1 MRLRNWLLTG
11 TSLGLLAL
19 APLPVQAQSA
29 ELTAAYQAYVAAQAS
44 GDAAA
49 TEAALGIFTE
59 QCIVAGYGN
68 IDECVAALS
77 GGGADAA
84 AAAAA
89 AAQAEAEAAAAAQA
103 QAEAEAAAAAQA
115 QAEAEA
121 AAAAQAQAEADA
133 AAAAQ
138 AEAEAAAAAQAQAEA
153 EAAAAAQAQAEAD
166 AAAKAQAEA
175 DAAAA
180 AQAEADA
187 AAAAQAEA
195 DAAAAAQ
202 AQADADAAAAA
213 AAAQAEADAKA
224 AADAQAATEA
234 ANAQFVSD
242 LNAALAEY
250 QAALDSA
257 AGGGDFAAAQ
267 AQADA
272 ASARILELCTANGYA
287 DIASCIGQE
296 LPPLPQPA
304 APAEQPAEQ
313 PAAETPAE
321 QPAAEA
327 PAEQP
332 AADAQAEQP
341 VAEQPATEEPAPVGE
356 PAVIEAPPPIDP
368 AVQAQADIGTAI
380 ELYNSGIAQL
390 QAGNA
395 DGQTTV
401 DLAMQQ
407 ITTACQTAGNGD
419 VAACLAAFGFPPLAE
434 VPQVAA
440 AEPAPAPELSP
451 AIDEIV
457 TPDAVE
463 ALPVNVAPEA
473 AAPLLDSAKDVSTEV
488 AAGQEPVPQ
497 PEQPTEP
504 AAPPPTSDTEAQAQL
519 EPVEVQSVEAEQGAQ
534 IAQEAIVLNAAVA
547 EPQAAAEALPQ
558 NVTIV
563 NNVTNITNNT
573 TIINNNAPTAPV
585 VFQIGVNLVINN
597 PGQERDRMYR
607 PDEDRIYYEE
617 LRNGRTRE
625 TIVRPN
631 GVRIVTIRNRWG
643 DVLKRSRFS
652 PDGREYIL
660 AYYDEDRDGGRDRDR
675 DSDRDGFF
683 IDPGRDL
690 PPLRLN
696 IPARDYILDVDY
708 ADEEEVELFFRQPPV
723 EQVRRIYSVEE
734 VKRSSRIRDSVRRIE
749 VGALTF
755 DSGKATISSSQVGAL
770 SKVARAMLAILDENP
785 AETFLIEG
793 HTDATGGD
801 AANLVL
807 SDQRAAVVAQI
818 LTDFYKVPPE
828 NLTTQGYGER
838 YLKVNTQASEPLNRR
853 VTIKRITSLIT
864 VADR

>member
-11 TSLGLLAL
+11 TSVGLLAL
-19 APLPVQAQSA
+19 ASLPAQAQSA

-49 TEAALGIFTE
+49 TDAALGIFTE
-59 QCIVAGYGN
+59 QCIVAGYGSV
-68 IDECVAALS
+68 DACVAALS
-77 GGGADAA
+77 GGGDAA

-89 AAQAEAEAAAAAQA
+89 
-103 QAEAEAAAAAQA
+103 
-115 QAEAEA
+115 AEAEA

-138 AEAEAAAAAQAQAEA
+138 AEAAAAAQAEA

-166 AAAKAQAEA
+166 AAAQAQAEADAAAQAEADAAAANAQAEA

-195 DAAAAAQ
+195 DAAAAA
-202 AQADADAAAAA
+202 
-213 AAAQAEADAKA
+213 AAQAEADAKA
-224 AADAQAATEA
+224 ANDAQAAGDAAAAAAATEA
-234 ANAQFVSD
+234 TNAQFVSD

-257 AGGGDFAAAQ
+257 AGGGDYAAAQ

-287 DIASCIGQE
+287 DITSCIGQD
-296 LPPLPQPA
+296 LPPLPQQA
-304 APAEQPAEQ
+304 APAEQ

-321 QPAAEA
+321 QPATETPAAEQPA
-327 PAEQP
+327 TETPAEPTTAEQP
-332 AADAQAEQP
+332 AAGE
-341 VAEQPATEEPAPVGE
+341 PAAEEPAPVGE
-356 PAVIEAPPPIDP
+356 PAVIETPPPVDP

-380 ELYNSGIAQL
+380 ELYNAGIAQL
-390 QAGNA
+390 QAGNV

-401 DLAMQQ
+401 DFAMQQ
-407 ITTACQTAGNGD
+407 ITAACEAAGNAD
-419 VAACLAAFGFPPLAE
+419 VAACLAAFGFPPLAD

-440 AEPAPAPELSP
+440 AEPAPPVELSP

-463 ALPVNVAPEA
+463 ALPVDIAPEQ
-473 AAPLLDSAKDVSTEV
+473 AAPLLDSAKDTATDV
-488 AAGQEPVPQ
+488 AAG
-497 PEQPTEP
+497 EP
-504 AAPPPTSDTEAQAQL
+504 AAAVIQAEPETPAPTTDTEAQSRIV
-519 EPVEVQSVEAEQGAQ
+519 PVEVQSVEAEQGAQ
-534 IAQEAIVLNAAVA
+534 MAVDA
-547 EPQAAAEALPQ
+547 VQFAPPEPAALPQ

-563 NNVTNITNNT
+563 NDATNITYNT
-573 TIINNNAPTAPV
+573 TINNNAPAAPV
-585 VFQIGVNLVINN
+585 LFQIGVNIVINN
-597 PGQERDRMYR
+597 PAQERDRMYR

-643 DVLKRSRFS
+643 DVLKRSRFA
-652 PDGREYIL
+652 PDGREFIL
-660 AYYDEDRDGGRDRDR
+660 AYYDDERDNDR

-696 IPARDYILDVDY
+696 IPTRDYILDVDY
-708 ADEEEVELFFRQPPV
+708 ADEEEVEVFFRQPPV

-734 VKRSSRIRDSVRRIE
+734 VKRSSRIRDTVRRIE
-749 VGALTF
+749 VGGLTF
-755 DSGKATISSSQVGAL
+755 DSGKATISSSQVGSL
-770 SKVARAMLAILDENP
+770 SKVARAMLDILDDNP

-793 HTDATGGD
+793 HTDATGAD

-828 NLTTQGYGER
+828 NLVTQGYGER
-838 YLKVNTQASEPLNRR
+838 YLKVNTQAAEPLNRR
-853 VTIKRITSLIT
+853 VTIKRITPLIT
-864 VADR
+864 VAER

>member
-49 TEAALGIFTE
+49 TEAALGTFTE
-59 QCIVAGYGN
+59 QCIVAGYGSV
-68 IDECVAALS
+68 DECVAALS
-77 GGGADAA
+77 GGGANAA

-103 QAEAEAAAAAQA
+103 QAEA
-115 QAEAEA
+115 
-121 AAAAQAQAEADA
+121 
-133 AAAAQ
+133 
-138 AEAEAAAAAQAQAEA
+138 
-153 EAAAAAQAQAEAD
+153 D
-166 AAAKAQAEA
+166 AAAKAQADA

-180 AQAEADA
+180 AK
-187 AAAAQAEA
+187 
-195 DAAAAAQ
+195 

-213 AAAQAEADAKA
+213 AAAQAEADAAAKAQADADAAAAAQAQAEAAAKAQADADAAAAAKAEADAKA
-224 AADAQAATEA
+224 AADAQAANDAAAAAAATEA
-234 ANAQFVSD
+234 ANAQFVTD

-267 AQADA
+267 ARADA
-272 ASARILELCTANGYA
+272 ASARILQLCTANGYS
-287 DIASCIGQE
+287 DIASCIGQD
-296 LPPLPQPA
+296 LPALPQPA
-304 APAEQPAEQ
+304 APAEQPAA
-313 PAAETPAE
+313 PAETPAE
-321 QPAAEA
+321 PSPEQTVDQPAQPAAEV

-332 AADAQAEQP
+332 APQ
-341 VAEQPATEEPAPVGE
+341 GE
-356 PAVIEAPPPIDP
+356 PAVIEAPPPVDP
-368 AVQAQADIGTAI
+368 VVQAQADIATAI

-401 DLAMQQ
+401 DLALQQ
-407 ITTACQTAGNGD
+407 ITAACQTTGNGD
-419 VAACLAAFGFPPLAE
+419 VAACLAALGFQPLAE

-440 AEPAPAPELSP
+440 AEPTPPAQLSP

-463 ALPVNVAPEA
+463 ALPVNIAPEQ
-473 AAPLLDSAKDVSTEV
+473 AAPLLDSSKDISTDV
-488 AAGQEPVPQ
+488 AAGE
-497 PEQPTEP
+497 
-504 AAPPPTSDTEAQAQL
+504 APPPVVQAEPEGPAPTSDTEAQARIA
-519 EPVEVQSVEAEQGAQ
+519 PVEVQSVEAEKGAE
-534 IAQEAIVLNAAVA
+534 IAQQAIVLAAP
-547 EPQAAAEALPQ
+547 EPAALPQ

-573 TIINNNAPTAPV
+573 TIINNNAPSNPV
-585 VFQIGVNLVINN
+585 IFQVGINIVINN

-643 DVLKRSRFS
+643 DVLKRSRFT
-652 PDGREYIL
+652 PDGREFIL
-660 AYYDEDRDGGRDRDR
+660 AYYDDERDNDR

-749 VGALTF
+749 VGGLTF

-793 HTDATGGD
+793 HTDATGSD

-807 SDQRAAVVAQI
+807 SDRRAAVVAQI

-828 NLTTQGYGER
+828 NLQTQGYGER
-838 YLKVNTQASEPLNRR
+838 YLKVNTQAAEPLNRR

-864 VADR
+864 VAER

>member
-19 APLPVQAQSA
+19 APLSVQAQSA

-49 TEAALGIFTE
+49 TEAALGTLTE
-59 QCIVAGYGN
+59 QCIVAGYGSV
-68 IDECVAALS
+68 DECVAALA

-103 QAEAEAAAAAQA
+103 L
-115 QAEAEA
+115 AEAEA

-138 AEAEAAAAAQAQAEA
+138 AEADAAAA
-153 EAAAAAQAQAEAD
+153 AQAEAD
-166 AAAKAQAEA
+166 AAAAAQAEA

-202 AQADADAAAAA
+202 AQAEADAAAKAQADADAAAAAQAQADADAAA

-224 AADAQAATEA
+224 AADAQAATDAAAAAAATEA
-234 ANAQFVSD
+234 ANAQFVAD

-257 AGGGDFAAAQ
+257 AGGGDYAAAQ
-267 AQADA
+267 TQADA

-304 APAEQPAEQ
+304 APADQPA
-313 PAAETPAE
+313 TDT
-321 QPAAEA
+321 
-327 PAEQP
+327 P
-332 AADAQAEQP
+332 AADQP
-341 VAEQPATEEPAPVGE
+341 ATDTPADQPATEQPATEEPAPVGE
-356 PAVIEAPPPIDP
+356 PAVIEAPPPVDP

-407 ITTACQTAGNGD
+407 ITASCEAAGNAD
-419 VAACLAAFGFPPLAE
+419 VAACLAAFGLPPLAE
-434 VPQVAA
+434 VPQVAVT
-440 AEPAPAPELSP
+440 EPAPPVELSP

-457 TPDAVE
+457 NPEAVE
-463 ALPVNVAPEA
+463 ALPVTVAPEE
-473 AAPLLDSAKDVSTEV
+473 AAPLLDSAKDTATDV
-488 AAGQEPVPQ
+488 AAG
-497 PEQPTEP
+497 EP
-504 AAPPPTSDTEAQAQL
+504 AAPVIEAEPETPAPTTDTEAQAKIA
-519 EPVEVQSVEAEQGAQ
+519 PVEVQSVEEEQGAE
-534 IAQEAIVLNAAVA
+534 IAQEAIVLNAAIA
-547 EPQAAAEALPQ
+547 EPQVAAEALPQ
-558 NVTIV
+558 NVTIIQ
-563 NNVTNITNNT
+563 NNVTQVTNNT

-585 VFQIGVNLVINN
+585 LFQIGLNIVINN

-660 AYYDEDRDGGRDRDR
+660 AYYDEELDTDR

-749 VGALTF
+749 VGGLTF
-755 DSGKATISSSQVGAL
+755 DSGKATISSTQVGAL
-770 SKVARAMLAILDENP
+770 SKVARAMLAILEDNP

-793 HTDATGGD
+793 HTDATGSD
-801 AANLVL
+801 EANLVL

-828 NLTTQGYGER
+828 NLVTQGYGER

-853 VTIKRITSLIT
+853 ATIKRITSLIT

>member
-89 AAQAEAEAAAAAQA
+89 AAA

-115 QAEAEA
+115 QGEAEA

-153 EAAAAAQAQAEAD
+153 DAAAAAAAAQAQAEAD
-166 AAAKAQAEA
+166 AAAKAQADA

-187 AAAAQAEA
+187 AAAAQAQADA

-224 AADAQAATEA
+224 AADAQAATDAAAATEA

-304 APAEQPAEQ
+304 APAEQPATEAPAEQ
-313 PAAETPAE
+313 PATETPAE
-321 QPAAEA
+321 QPAADT

-332 AADAQAEQP
+332 AAD
-341 VAEQPATEEPAPVGE
+341 QPATEEPAPVGE

-368 AVQAQADIGTAI
+368 AVQAQADIATAI

-390 QAGNA
+390 QAGNT

-407 ITTACQTAGNGD
+407 ITAACQTAGNGD

-440 AEPAPAPELSP
+440 VEPAAPVELSP

-463 ALPVNVAPEA
+463 ALPVSVAPEA

-488 AAGQEPVPQ
+488 AAGQEPAPQ
-497 PEQPTEP
+497 VEQPTEP
-504 AAPPPTSDTEAQAQL
+504 AAPPPTSDTEAQARIQ
-519 EPVEVQSVEAEQGAQ
+519 PVEVVSVEAEQGAQ
-534 IAQEAIVLNAAVA
+534 IAQDAIALAAP
-547 EPQAAAEALPQ
+547 EPAALPQ
-558 NVTIV
+558 NVTII

-573 TIINNNAPTAPV
+573 TVINNNAPSAPV
-585 VFQIGVNLVINN
+585 IFQVGLNIVINN

-607 PDEDRIYYEE
+607 PGEDRIYYEE

-652 PDGREYIL
+652 PDGREFIL
-660 AYYDEDRDGGRDRDR
+660 AYYDEDDRGGGGGRDRDR

-696 IPARDYILDVDY
+696 IPARDYILDVDS

-749 VGALTF
+749 VGGLTF

-770 SKVARAMLAILDENP
+770 SKVARAMLAILEDNP

-793 HTDATGGD
+793 HTDAVGSD
-801 AANLVL
+801 ASNLVL

-818 LTDFYKVPPE
+818 LSDFYKVPPE

-838 YLKVNTQASEPLNRR
+838 YLKVNTQGAEPLNRR
-853 VTIKRITSLIT
+853 ATIKRITSLIT

>member
-1 MRLRNWLLTG
+1 MRLRTWLLTG

-49 TEAALGIFTE
+49 TEAALGILTE
-59 QCIVAGYGN
+59 QCIVAGYGSV
-68 IDECVAALS
+68 DECVAALS
-77 GGGADAA
+77 GGGAD

-103 QAEAEAAAAAQA
+103 QAEAEAAAA
-115 QAEAEA
+115 
-121 AAAAQAQAEADA
+121 
-133 AAAAQ
+133 
-138 AEAEAAAAAQAQAEA
+138 
-153 EAAAAAQAQAEAD
+153 
-166 AAAKAQAEA
+166 AQAEA

-202 AQADADAAAAA
+202 AEADAAAAAQAEADAQAAAQAQAEADAAAAAQAEADAA

-224 AADAQAATEA
+224 AADAQAASDQKAAADA

-257 AGGGDFAAAQ
+257 AAGEDFAAAQ
-267 AQADA
+267 ARADA

-304 APAEQPAEQ
+304 APSEQPAEQ
-313 PAAETPAE
+313 PATDVPAEQPATEVPADQPAATETTAE
-321 QPAAEA
+321 QPAAEVSA
-327 PAEQP
+327 EQSATEQPATEQP
-332 AADAQAEQP
+332 AA
-341 VAEQPATEEPAPVGE
+341 EEPAPVGE
-356 PAVIEAPPPIDP
+356 PAVIEAPPPVDP

-401 DLAMQQ
+401 DLALQQ
-407 ITTACQTAGNGD
+407 ITAACETAGNAD

-440 AEPAPAPELSP
+440 TEPAPQPELSP

-463 ALPVNVAPEA
+463 ALPVDIAPEE
-473 AAPLLDSAKDVSTEV
+473 AAPLLDSAKDTATDV
-488 AAGQEPVPQ
+488 AAG
-497 PEQPTEP
+497 EP
-504 AAPPPTSDTEAQAQL
+504 AAPVVEAEPETPPPSSDTEAQSRIA
-519 EPVEVQSVEAEQGAQ
+519 PVEVQSVEAEQGAQ
-534 IAQEAIVLNAAVA
+534 IAQEAIVLAAP
-547 EPQAAAEALPQ
+547 EPAALPQ

-573 TIINNNAPTAPV
+573 TINNNAPTAPV

-652 PDGREYIL
+652 PDGREFIL
-660 AYYDEDRDGGRDRDR
+660 AYYDEDLDRDR

-734 VKRSSRIRDSVRRIE
+734 VKRSSRIRDSVRRVE
-749 VGALTF
+749 VGGLTF

-793 HTDATGGD
+793 HTDATGSD